1 MAKPLQETNLNNY
14 QPACHYVKQMA
25 IQRGAVFQAPLQALQ
40 ELALLAHP
48 ATEAKVVTR
57 EGVDQH
63 LDAQRQLL
71 DWPHLKE
78 YLLQPFLLAHLGK
91 LLGWNRIGKTCLY
104 TLEPSLLSSLV
115 PSNKK
120 FQTISQ
126 SFGSESRKGKV

>member
-1 MAKPLQETNLNNY
+1 M
-14 QPACHYVKQMA
+14 KQMT

-63 LDAQRQLL
+63 LDAQLL
-71 DWPHLKE
+71 KWPHLKE
-78 YLLQPFLLAHLGK
+78 YLLQALLLAHLGQ
-91 LLGWNRIGKTCLY
+91 LLGWNRIRETRLY

-120 FQTISQ
+120 FQTKFWFRI
-126 SFGSESRKGKV
+126 

>member
-1 MAKPLQETNLNNY
+1 M
-14 QPACHYVKQMA
+14 KQMA

-71 DWPHLKE
+71 NWPHLKE
-78 YLLQPFLLAHLGK
+78 YLLQALRLAHLGK
-91 LLGWNRIGKTCLY
+91 LLGWNRIRETCLY
-104 TLEPSLLSSLV
+104 TSEPSLLSSLV
-115 PSNKK
+115 PSNKN

-126 SFGSESRKGKV
+126 SIGSESRKGKV